1 MDTLLAHLV
10 EAAGRA
16 PSAHNTQPWRLRWQE
31 RELHVC
37 VVEQR
42 MLGLA
47 DPDGF
52 DTLHGIGALLENL
65 LLTLRQLGYEGE
77 CHVAD
82 HWDLSQPVVVLR
94 WHPRTGLKPDPTLY
108 RMIPIR
114 RTSRLEYSQEPI
126 LPRVLEEIRA
136 AATCPA
142 KLYLLTDA
150 AAIDEIRSLAA
161 RSGAEALRNQNY
173 AGELYRWMRFSRKD
187 SGWYRD
193 GLNAECMGW
202 NRIESALA
210 KKLLSPSI
218 VSRLVKFWWSKWMY
232 NNAEQQA
239 PFALALCLLATHD
252 SSFAGHVEAGRNLQR
267 VWLMAAAH
275 GLVTHPLSVA
285 VDDPRSRPRVLEIFG
300 VPGGEIHV
308 NLFRLGKSPDT
319 ARSARLPADELL
331 EPYA

>member
-10 EAAGRA
+10 EAANRA
-16 PSAHNTQPWRLRWQE
+16 PSAHNTQPWRLRWQGN
-31 RELHVC
+31 ELHVC
-37 VVEQR
+37 VAEQR
-42 MLGLA
+42 MLRAA

-52 DTLHGIGALLENL
+52 DTLHAIGALLENL

-77 CHVAD
+77 YNVAD
-82 HWDLSQPVVVLR
+82 HWDLSRPAVVLR
-94 WHPRTGLKPDPTLY
+94 WRSRPGFKPAPTLY

-136 AATCPA
+136 AAVCPA
-142 KLYLLTDA
+142 KLYVLTDA

-187 SGWYRD
+187 SGWHRD
-193 GLNAECMGW
+193 GLKAECMGW

-210 KKLLSPSI
+210 KKLMAPTI

-232 NNAEQQA
+232 TDTEQQA
-239 PFALALCLLATHD
+239 PFAPALGLLGTHD

-267 VWLMAAAH
+267 VWLRAAAL
-275 GLVTHPLSVA
+275 GLVTHPLSAA
-285 VDDPRSRPRVLEIFG
+285 VDDHGTRPRVLQIFG
-300 VPGGEIHV
+300 VPAGEIHV
-308 NLFRLGKSPDT
+308 NLFRLGKSPKT
-319 ARSARLPADELL
+319 ARSARLPADELV
-331 EPYA
+331 EPYV